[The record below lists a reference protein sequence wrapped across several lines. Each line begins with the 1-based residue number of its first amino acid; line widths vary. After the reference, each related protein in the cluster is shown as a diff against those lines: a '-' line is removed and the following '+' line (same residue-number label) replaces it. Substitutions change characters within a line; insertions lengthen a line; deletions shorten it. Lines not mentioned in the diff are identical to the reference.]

1 MCSRESAGCL
11 FDLLIICLKNLTAA
25 KVRNCCLL
33 VAWNVG
39 ESRLGAGE
47 VDGVA
52 LEDVELAG
60 QGGHQVGF
68 PPREGRWSVYVIF

>member
-1 MCSRESAGCL
+1 M
-11 FDLLIICLKNLTAA
+11 
-25 KVRNCCLL
+25 RNCRLL